1 MKNCATCSNGK
12 LVMLSVGCPRS
23 VHLPSTIVMHSK
35 YAMNPF
41 YVSHALTQTKCGPRF
56 HVRSLARNNH
66 THTRSVYAYPELF
79 FGALPAPLLFFS
91 GAPPGPTGSLLG
103 SLISLFPG
111 LTFKL
116 FCFPPA
122 SRSAS
127 ASSASGD
134 VFEGSKAVSECAAPS
149 SEPDFAYSVDRGFS
163 ESLSCASFCANRA
176 GLVERKRERAT

>member
-103 SLISLFPG
+103 PLLEMSLRDQRLCLNVLRHRRSQISHTR
-111 LTFKL
+111 LTV
-116 FCFPPA
+116 
-122 SRSAS
+122 AS
-127 ASSASGD
+127 ASPCL
-134 VFEGSKAVSECAAPS
+134 VRL
-149 SEPDFAYSVDRGFS
+149 FAQTVQ
-163 ESLSCASFCANRA
+163 
-176 GLVERKRERAT
+176 GL